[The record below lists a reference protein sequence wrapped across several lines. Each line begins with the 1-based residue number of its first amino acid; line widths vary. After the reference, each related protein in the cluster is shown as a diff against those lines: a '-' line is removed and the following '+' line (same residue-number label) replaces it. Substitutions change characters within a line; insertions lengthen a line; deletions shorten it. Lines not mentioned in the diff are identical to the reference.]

1 MTANVDCKKKVIPVI
16 KGASVTF
23 PKSFI
28 KYLNDIIG
36 RHNIMEL

>member
-1 MTANVDCKKKVIPVI
+1 MTANMDCKKKALPVI

-36 RHNIMEL
+36 KHDTMEL